1 MNELIK
7 HIEGINAKTQKWI
20 DEDPTNRW
28 AGMITTDPKHW
39 EEYGITTPLE
49 YDKYMLAETIAD
61 ASKSAYGSK
70 FRVDPDEHTLEELQE
85 MADRYCQAASE
96 EYEREQK
103 FYAEQ
108 VEAFKYLVQKTIDLD
123 ELLKH
128 VDGTAAIL
136 TRGKQQKPL
145 NNRQRDCVEEE
156 FKQLQNFVTLQMK
169 DMFNYRVSTSISL
182 SQAALAKDSVAVS
195 DQGEKS

>member
-1 MNELIK
+1 MKDLIA
-7 HIEGINAKTQKWI
+7 HIEGINAKTQAWI

-96 EYEREQK
+96 QYEAECK
-103 FYAEQ
+103 FADEQ
-108 VEAFKYLVQKTIDLD
+108 VEEFKALVQKTIDLGAGD
-123 ELLKH
+123 EE
-128 VDGTAAIL
+128 TALRWL
-136 TRGKQQKPL
+136 TSGEKFYHSQ
-145 NNRQRDCVEEE
+145 CVEGWVWD
-156 FKQLQNFVTLQMK
+156 QNILFTQYGKELVKKLEKIVT
-169 DMFNYRVSTSISL
+169 YVE
-182 SQAALAKDSVAVS
+182 AA
-195 DQGEKS
+195 

>member
-108 VEAFKYLVQKTIDLD
+108 VEAFKYLVQKTIDLGAGN
-123 ELLKH
+123 EE
-128 VDGTAAIL
+128 TALRWL
-136 TRGKQQKPL
+136 T
-145 NNRQRDCVEEE
+145 
-156 FKQLQNFVTLQMK
+156 
-169 DMFNYRVSTSISL
+169 S
-182 SQAALAKDSVAVS
+182 
-195 DQGEKS
+195 GEKFYHSQDVESWVWDNDILFTDYGKELVKKLEKIVTYEEWQEAA